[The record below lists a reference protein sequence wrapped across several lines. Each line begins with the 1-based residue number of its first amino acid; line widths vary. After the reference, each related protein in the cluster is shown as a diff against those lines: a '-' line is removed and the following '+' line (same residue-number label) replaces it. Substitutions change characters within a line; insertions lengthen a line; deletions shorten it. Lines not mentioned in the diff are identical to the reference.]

1 MTRELALRAAAAWSA
16 LPGNLRGAV
25 WIVCAAVAVSA
36 MGAVVKLVG
45 ARLDSFQIAFF
56 RCAFGLAVVLPFVV
70 RRGVSGEVLR
80 TRRLGGHLL
89 RAVLG
94 LGAMLCAF
102 YALTRMPLADA
113 VALTFTQPLF
123 MIPLAAVVLG
133 ERIRARRWMA
143 TGAGFVGVM
152 IMVQPSGADYG
163 IAALVALAAAFLI
176 ACVRIQ
182 VKRLTMTERP
192 LTILL
197 YFGVFSSFLS
207 LGPALA
213 VWRAPSAGELVL
225 LFLVGALGALAQTFA
240 IRGLSIGE
248 ASAVLPFDYTRLL
261 FATAFGYALFAHLPG
276 PETVAGAAVIV
287 ASTLF
292 LARSEMRGRQR
303 PG

>member
-1 MTRELALRAAAAWSA
+1 VTRARRAAAAWSA

-25 WIVCAAVAVSA
+25 WIV
-36 MGAVVKLVG
+36 GG
-45 ARLDSFQIAFF
+45 
-56 RCAFGLAVVLPFVV
+56 CAFGLAVVLPFVI
-70 RRGVSGEVLR
+70 RRGAPGEVLR

-94 LGAMLCAF
+94 LGAMLGAF

-113 VALTFTQPLF
+113 VTLTFTQPLF
-123 MIPLAAVVLG
+123 TIPLAAVALG
-133 ERIRARRWMA
+133 ERIPARRWAA
-143 TGAGFVGVM
+143 TAAGFVGVV
-152 IMVQPSGADYG
+152 IMVGPSGAGYG
-163 IAALVALAAAFLI
+163 FAAVVALAAAFLI

-182 VKRLTMTERP
+182 VKRLVETERP

-197 YFGVFSSFLS
+197 YFGLFSSLLS

-225 LFLVGALGALAQTFA
+225 LFLVGALGALGQTFA
-240 IRGLSIGE
+240 IRGLSAGE
-248 ASAVLPFDYTRLL
+248 ASAVMPFDYTRLL
-261 FATAFGYALFAHLPG
+261 FATAFGYALFADLPG

-292 LARSEMRGRQR
+292 LGRSEMRGRVGVR
-303 PG
+303 